1 MFISRD
7 FLRGDYNVLSKNV
20 TRDVRQSEKTLS
32 EVVYNKS
39 YCFNKMKNK
48 QHHTVGPI
56 LKQTTPHC
64 RTNSKTNNTTLSTNS
79 KTKYQNRRKR
89 QNIQVPVPS
98 QESVWSCI
106 CVLRISIV
114 PHLTSLTDLRIVLT
128 ALYIM
133 FIKLQIDYIQE
144 PSSLL

>member
-64 RTNSKTNNTTLSTNS
+64 RPILKPNIKIVERGKIFKCL
-79 KTKYQNRRKR
+79 YQARK
-89 QNIQVPVPS
+89 VCGPVF
-98 QESVWSCI
+98 VC
-106 CVLRISIV
+106 
-114 PHLTSLTDLRIVLT
+114 
-128 ALYIM
+128 
-133 FIKLQIDYIQE
+133 
-144 PSSLL
+144 